1 MSSTVREALEAYVGG
16 RVQADRVAIA
26 VAVAYYGDADG
37 GKREAL
43 RPLIDVIDRASPG
56 VVELASGDGRSGFE
70 IRLAERAFPQEYEAE
85 LRGAAEAVLS
95 GWEMRDA
102 ACVAS
107 GRSTHPPSRIPHHG
121 FFSWLRR
128 LFNASA

>member
-1 MSSTVREALEAYVGG
+1 MSSTVREALEGYVAG

-26 VAVAYYGDADG
+26 VAVAYYGDAAG

-43 RPLIDVIDRASPG
+43 RPIIDVIDRASPG

-85 LRGAAEAVLS
+85 LRGAAEAVLAA
-95 GWEMRDA
+95 GIADVGAQHAAPLPDA
-102 ACVAS
+102 PGPLVRFVNA
-107 GRSTHPPSRIPHHG
+107 
-121 FFSWLRR
+121 LRR
-128 LFNASA
+128 LFRASA

>member
-1 MSSTVREALEAYVGG
+1 MSSTVREALEGYVAG

-85 LRGAAEAVLS
+85 LRGAAEAVLAA
-95 GWEMRDA
+95 GIDVGAQYTAPLPDA
-102 ACVAS
+102 PGPLVRFVNA
-107 GRSTHPPSRIPHHG
+107 
-121 FFSWLRR
+121 LRR
-128 LFNASA
+128 LFGASA

>member
-1 MSSTVREALEAYVGG
+1 MSSTVREALEGYVAG

-26 VAVAYYGDADG
+26 VAVAYYGDAAG

-85 LRGAAEAVLS
+85 LRGAAEAVLA
-95 GWEMRDA
+95 GYGMGDPGGVQQPEA
-102 ACVAS
+102 
-107 GRSTHPPSRIPHHG
+107 THPAARISLPG
-121 FFSWLRR
+121 LLSWLRR
-128 LFNASA
+128 LFRASA